1 MKKKKKQY
9 LLDGRQ
15 VAEKR
20 AYTLYHLLKLREA
33 YGAVI
38 TENGL
43 DPNVRDTIMPLYNS
57 NDQRLRRL
65 GTSIWG
71 SDWGT
76 HSTKH
81 RSMSWRNIH
90 STQLEALGIEY

>member
-1 MKKKKKQY
+1 MTKQY
-9 LLDGRQ
+9 LLAGYK
-15 VAEKR
+15 VSEKR
-20 AYTLYHLLKLREA
+20 AYQLYHLLKLREA
-33 YGAVI
+33 YNTVMIEHGQDH
-38 TENGL
+38 T
-43 DPNVRDTIMPLYNS
+43 VRNTVLPLYNS
-57 NDQRLRRL
+57 NDKRLRQL
-65 GTSIWG
+65 GRRIWG